1 MFVVPLSD
9 PRIGA
14 VPVRDCGEPLVDLRT
29 SAPLLVDDRQADP
42 AGAYAHLRSG
52 VVDRLVAA
60 QSLLPRGVR
69 LVVIEGYRPLATQER
84 YFREYHEQLRRAHP
98 DWSTVRLSERASR
111 YIAPPPV
118 APHVA
123 GAAVDLTLCTE
134 DGRELPM
141 GTSVNA
147 SPEASGGRCYTDSP
161 AIPPAAREHR
171 DLLCG
176 ALRAVH
182 FVNYPSEWWHWSYGD
197 RYWAFMTGAASA
209 RYGPIAT
216 LAEQ

>member
-1 MFVVPLSD
+1 VNPWSTCG
-9 PRIGA
+9 PRHRYWSTTA
-14 VPVRDCGEPLVDLRT
+14 RPTRPAPTRT
-29 SAPLLVDDRQADP
+29 CAPAWWT
-42 AGAYAHLRSG
+42 AWS
-52 VVDRLVAA
+52 
-60 QSLLPRGVR
+60 PRR
-69 LVVIEGYRPLATQER
+69 AYRPLATQER